1 MKWLV
6 VAGLMCF
13 STALGQT
20 GKLLTL
26 EDALAIGRTQSR
38 LLQVSAAKADAASAR
53 ADEVGT
59 LLLPSLK
66 LEGIYR
72 RLSDVD
78 PFQVSVPFSP
88 QPIVISPTILNNYN
102 VRVGL
107 QQPIFTGFKL
117 RSNARAAEYL
127 ANAAAFDNKNDASE
141 LDLNIISAYWT
152 LYQTLQTRAFVDEN
166 VARLTNYE
174 QDTERLM
181 SVGMATRNDLLK
193 IQVQLSSARLTQ
205 IDATNDVRLAM
216 MNLNNVIG
224 QPLETQVQPASE
236 PAGIEQPQGGPLKE
250 GDAESGSLVMRA
262 FEARPDL
269 HAMKFRVQA
278 TEASVTAAKGAW
290 WPQLFLGAN
299 YYYARPN
306 SRYLP
311 ARDEFK
317 STWDVGLTLQ
327 FDLWNWGATS
337 YQTEQAAAQ
346 LHQNELLYAQMK
358 DNISLEVT
366 RATLN
371 VDRARKKVAVAQL
384 AIEQADEN
392 VRTTT
397 DKYKNGLATSSD
409 LLDAD
414 VALLQTKTS
423 LSASKV
429 EYALAL
435 ARLNKATG
443 QGSSAVR

>member
-1 MKWLV
+1 
-6 VAGLMCF
+6 
-13 STALGQT
+13 
-20 GKLLTL
+20 
-26 EDALAIGRTQSR
+26 
-38 LLQVSAAKADAASAR
+38 
-53 ADEVGT
+53 
-59 LLLPSLK
+59 
-66 LEGIYR
+66 
-72 RLSDVD
+72 
-78 PFQVSVPFSP
+78 
-88 QPIVISPTILNNYN
+88 
-102 VRVGL
+102 VGL
-107 QQPIFTGFKL
+107 QQPIFTGFRL

-127 ANAAAFDNKNDASE
+127 ATAATYDNRNDASE

-152 LYQTLQTRAFVDEN
+152 LYQTLQTRTFVDEN
-166 VARLTNYE
+166 VTRLTNYQ

-181 SVGMATRNDLLK
+181 NVGMATRNDLLK

-205 IDATNDVRLAM
+205 IDAANDVRLAM
-216 MNLNNVIG
+216 MNLNNIIG
-224 QPLETQVQPASE
+224 QQLETEVQLASQ
-236 PAGIEQPQGGPLKE
+236 PAGIEEPQGRPITE
-250 GDAESGSLVMRA
+250 GEVGFGNLVGKA
-262 FEARPDL
+262 LEARPDL
-269 HAMKFRVQA
+269 QAIRFRVQA
-278 TEASVTAAKGAW
+278 AEASVSAAKGGW

-317 STWDVGLTLQ
+317 PTWDVGVTLQ

-337 YQTEQAAAQ
+337 YQTEQASAQ
-346 LHQNELLYAQMK
+346 FHQSELLYEQMK

-392 VRTTT
+392 VRITN

-414 VALLQTKTS
+414 VALLQAKTS
-423 LSASKV
+423 LSASQV
-429 EYALAL
+429 EYTLAL
-435 ARLNKATG
+435 ARLDKATG
-443 QGSSAVR
+443 QGSFGAR